1 MATYDLI
8 GSIAI
13 LKFPEKTSLKKKK
26 KYASEFLSGHR
37 SIKTVLEKAEKVKG
51 RLRISKTK
59 FLAGENKRETV
70 YIENGCRFRFNVDET
85 YFSPRLA
92 GERLR
97 IADEIAS
104 KSGKKTKILVMFA
117 GVAPF
122 SIVIGRVLKK
132 LGKKAEIVSN
142 EINRKASKYAE
153 ENVRLNKLNYYIKV
167 IQGDAKNLHRK
178 VKEKFDFI
186 VMPRPQLKETFLS
199 SAFKFCKKNTEI
211 YYYDFGKDA
220 EEILKKVEIEARKAR
235 KKIKILDFRKAGEI
249 APYRY
254 RWLVRFKV
262 N

>member
-8 GSIAI
+8 GNIAI
-13 LKFPEKTSLKKKK
+13 LKFPEKTSWKEKKK
-26 KYASEFLSGHR
+26 AAGEFLKEHN
-37 SIKTVLEKAEKVKG
+37 SIKTVLEKAEKIKG

-59 FLAGENKRETV
+59 FLAGEEKRETV
-70 YIENGCRFRFNVDET
+70 YIENGCRFKFNVDET

-122 SIVIGRVLKK
+122 SIVIGKALKK
-132 LGKKAEIVSN
+132 QGKKAEIISS

-153 ENVRLNKLNYYIKV
+153 ENVKLNKLNYYIKV
-167 IQGDAKNLHRK
+167 IQGDAKNLHKK
-178 VKEKFDFI
+178 VKEKFNFI

-199 SAFKFCKKNTEI
+199 SAFKFCRKNTEI

-220 EEILKKVEIEARKAR
+220 EEILDRVLGEAKLSR
-235 KKIKILDFRKAGEI
+235 KKIKIMDFRKAGEI
-249 APYRY
+249 APYKY
-254 RWLVRFKV
+254 RWLVRFIV
-262 N
+262 I